1 MKVFYSQKYGCNF
14 FENNRMREE
23 ARKNL
28 ISFSEIKKSPFST
41 NTMDYSEED
50 GISIYYDTSN
60 YIKEIELFEPNGCFL
75 IGDVNIVGKS
85 ADYLINILDL
95 NNLKYIINE
104 DHDGMSIADN
114 TIRFFIPN
122 LDEDGNNAKV
132 EAVLIKVKDLK

>member
-14 FENNRMREE
+14 FENNRTRED

-28 ISFSEIKKSPFST
+28 ILFSEIKKSPFSA

-50 GISIYYDTSN
+50 GVSIHYDVSN
-60 YIKEIELFEPNGCFL
+60 HIKEIELFEPNGCFF

-85 ADYLINILDL
+85 AEYLIKILEL
-95 NNLKYIINE
+95 QHLKYIINE
-104 DHDGMSIADN
+104 DHDGISIADN

-122 LDEDGNNAKV
+122 LDEEGNIAKV
-132 EAVLIKVKDLK
+132 EAVLIKMKDLK